1 MDIILTSDNKYLLDA
16 INPDLPIITY
26 EKQKAKDQRLN
37 MESLANMDV
46 KSFDS
51 PIGGITNLASNLFAL
66 KENFEKD
73 SKEYKEIDKRIRLL
87 RRFQGD
93 AMKIRGFIW

>member
-93 AMKIRGFIW
+93 

>member
-1 MDIILTSDNKYLLDA
+1 
-16 INPDLPIITY
+16 
-26 EKQKAKDQRLN
+26 

-66 KENFEKD
+66 KENFEKN

-93 AMKIRGFIW
+93 

>member
-66 KENFEKD
+66 KETFEKD

>member
-66 KENFEKD
+66 KENFEKN

-93 AMKIRGFIW
+93 

>member
-1 MDIILTSDNKYLLDA
+1 
-16 INPDLPIITY
+16 
-26 EKQKAKDQRLN
+26 

-66 KENFEKD
+66 KETFEKD